1 MMDGRSILLLTAG
14 GAVGTLARASVSL
27 WAARR
32 WGAGFPW
39 GTLIVNAAGCFLI
52 GLLGTLFQ
60 KGAVGEGVRTAVVV
74 GMLGAFTTF
83 SAFSFE
89 TWQLAQ
95 AGNWGGALL
104 NVGLSL
110 GAGFAALA
118 AGVGLGRALA

>member
-1 MMDGRSILLLTAG
+1 MDARSVLLLSLG
-14 GAVGTLARASVSL
+14 GVAGTLARAAISL

-32 WGAGFPW
+32 WGAAFPF

-52 GLLGTLFQ
+52 GLLGTLCQRGTLGTEF
-60 KGAVGEGVRTAVVV
+60 RTAAVV

-89 TWQLAQ
+89 TWQMAQ
-95 AGNWGGALL
+95 AGNWEGALL

-110 GAGFAALA
+110 VAGFAALA
-118 AGVGLGRALA
+118 AGVGLARAFA

>member
-1 MMDGRSILLLTAG
+1 MDARSVLLLSVG
-14 GAVGTLARASVSL
+14 GMAGTLARAAVSL

-39 GTLIVNAAGCFLI
+39 GTLIVNASGCFVI
-52 GLLGTLFQ
+52 GLLGTLCQRGTLGQEF
-60 KGAVGEGVRTAVVV
+60 RTAAVV

-89 TWQLAQ
+89 TWGLAQ

-104 NVGLSL
+104 NAGGSL
-110 GAGFAALA
+110 VAGFAALA
-118 AGVGLGRALA
+118 LGVLTARFLA